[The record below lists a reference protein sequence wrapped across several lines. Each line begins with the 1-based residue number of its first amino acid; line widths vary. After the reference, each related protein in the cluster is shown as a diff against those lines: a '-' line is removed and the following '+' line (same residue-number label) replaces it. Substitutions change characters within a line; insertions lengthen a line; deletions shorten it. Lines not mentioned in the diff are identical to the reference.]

1 MKLIYFIARRSRATL
16 FWAVISGVISGL
28 CTSGLLGVIN
38 LALSENQ
45 VLSTKHIFVFV
56 FLAATVPVA
65 RITSEI
71 LLTRLGQNALL
82 NLRLEMSRLV
92 LNQPLRRMEELGSH
106 RILAVLLEDIPSIT
120 SLLSAIPLLC
130 INSAV
135 VIACLVYMSWL
146 SPKLFAIML
155 VFMLVG
161 IATYLLPLRMAVG
174 KFRAVRKEYDNLQKQ
189 FNALISG
196 AKELKLHRERRVA
209 FLDDVLARSAEKIR
223 DNNVA
228 GSNIYAVAAGW
239 GQLLAFVVIGLLII
253 VNANLSSGHHAI
265 TGFALCLLYLVGP
278 LQMIMNTTPQ
288 IGRAKVS
295 TENIDKL
302 DLDLRQTV
310 EEGNAN
316 LSCKTRPQRGRI
328 DFIEVRYRY
337 SGADGK
343 EFELGPINLS
353 FEPGEIIILAGGNG
367 SGKTTLAKLLCG
379 LYLPLSGTIRFQGRG
394 ITADVIDD
402 YRQHFSVVF
411 SDFHLFEML
420 LGLCGGEIDDRAKEY
435 LRNLGLNKKVSIVDG
450 KFSTIN
456 LSQGQR
462 KRLALLVAYL
472 EDRPIYLFDEWAA
485 DQDPCF
491 KEIFY
496 RRLLPDLKERGKTII
511 LVSHDDRFYDI
522 GDHIIT
528 LESGIVTAETRQSIG
543 LGAVSQLI

>member
-16 FWAVISGVISGL
+16 LWAVISGIISGL

-38 LALSENQ
+38 LALNENQ
-45 VLSTKHIFVFV
+45 VLSTKHIFVFL

-135 VIACLVYMSWL
+135 VIACLAYMSWL
-146 SPKLFAIML
+146 SPKLFAIMS

-161 IATYLLPLRMAVG
+161 ITTYLLPLRMAVG

-196 AKELKLHRERRVA
+196 AKELKLHRERRAA

-228 GSNIYAVAAGW
+228 GSNIYTVAASW

-394 ITADVIDD
+394 IAADVIDD

-420 LGLCGGEIDDRAKEY
+420 LGLCDGEVDDRAKEC

-462 KRLALLVAYL
+462 KRLALLIAYL

>member
-16 FWAVISGVISGL
+16 LWAVISGVISGL
-28 CTSGLLGVIN
+28 CTSGLLGIIN
-38 LALSENQ
+38 FALNENQ
-45 VLSTKHIFVFV
+45 GLSTKHIFVFV

-161 IATYLLPLRMAVG
+161 ITTYLLPLRMAVG
-174 KFRAVRKEYDNLQKQ
+174 KFRAVREEYDNLQKQ

-209 FLDDVLARSAEKIR
+209 FFDDVLARSAEKIR

-228 GSNIYAVAAGW
+228 GFNIYTVAASW

-253 VNANLSSGHHAI
+253 VNANSSSGHHAI

-295 TENIDKL
+295 IENIDKL

-316 LSCKTRPQRGRI
+316 LPSKTGPQRGRI
-328 DFIEVRYRY
+328 DFIQVRYRY

-343 EFELGPINLS
+343 EFELGPIDLS
-353 FEPGEIIILAGGNG
+353 FEPGEIVILAGGNG

-420 LGLCGGEIDDRAKEY
+420 LGLCGGEVDDKAKEC
-435 LRNLGLNKKVSIVDG
+435 LRDLGLNKKVSIVDG

-522 GDHIIT
+522 GDRIIT